1 MPRSPEIIP
10 SVLAADFGHLADQVA
25 EAAAAG
31 VATVQ
36 VDVMDGRFVP
46 NISVGLPVVAALKAQ
61 GDARLDVHL
70 MIDEPERYIDAFA
83 AAGADVITV
92 HVEATR
98 HLHRVVSRVQEQGVA
113 AGAALNPA
121 TPLGVLDEILPA
133 LDVVL
138 LMSVNPGFGGQ
149 KFIASSISKVARL
162 RERIDAAELRAI
174 LQVDGGVNSATA
186 EAAVAAGA
194 DQLVAGT
201 AVFAA
206 GVPVADALAE
216 LRSAAARGEQ
226 HRSPRTLWPKS

>member
-216 LRSAAARGEQ
+216 LRSAAARGER

>member
-10 SVLAADFGHLADQVA
+10 SVLAADFAHLADQVA
-25 EAAAAG
+25 EAVAAG

-98 HLHRVVSRVQEQGVA
+98 HLHRVVSRVQEHGVA

-121 TPLGVLDEILPA
+121 TPLGVLDEILPV

-162 RERIDAAELRAI
+162 RERIDAAELRAV
-174 LQVDGGVNSATA
+174 LQVDGGIEPATA

-206 GVPVADALAE
+206 GMPVADALAE

-226 HRSPRTLWPKS
+226 HRAP

>member
-1 MPRSPEIIP
+1 VPRSPEIIP
-10 SVLAADFGHLADQVA
+10 SVLAADFAHLADQVA
-25 EAAAAG
+25 EAVAAG

-98 HLHRVVSRVQEQGVA
+98 HLHRVVSRVQEHGVA

-121 TPLGVLDEILPA
+121 TPLGVLDEILPV

-162 RERIDAAELRAI
+162 RERIDAAELRAV
-174 LQVDGGVNSATA
+174 LQVDGGIEPATA

-206 GVPVADALAE
+206 GMPVADALAE

-226 HRSPRTLWPKS
+226 HRAP

>member
-10 SVLAADFGHLADQVA
+10 SVLAADFAHLADQVA